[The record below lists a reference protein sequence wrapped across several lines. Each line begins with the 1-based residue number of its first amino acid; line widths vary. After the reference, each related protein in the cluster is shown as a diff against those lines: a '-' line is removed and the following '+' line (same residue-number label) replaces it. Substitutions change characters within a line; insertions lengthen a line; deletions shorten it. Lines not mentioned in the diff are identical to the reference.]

1 MAVWNISMYSKSV
14 TESSKSVLV
23 EILRI
28 LGSYRDYLV
37 LSGGWAPYFVLERFG
52 EGGRHCGS
60 VDIDFVLN
68 PRLIDLR
75 VYETLVSLIEKRGYR
90 SYVADDGEV
99 LPYRFYR
106 NVKSPLDGIEYSIEV
121 DFISE
126 PDVVKR
132 LSPTRFLAVQKDL
145 QAVVIRGSSIV
156 FSHNFEHNITGV
168 LPSGAETRTL
178 AKVSD
183 VVGSLATKG
192 LALKGRYKE
201 KDAYDIYFVLRY
213 HKGGPKKVAE
223 EVRSFL
229 GESVVAEALEEI
241 RDKFR
246 NVRSEGPF
254 QVAYFLAPEDERL
267 RERIQGEAYAVS
279 RAFLD
284 GLEDR

>member
-1 MAVWNISMYSKSV
+1 MAVWNISVYSQSV

-23 EILRI
+23 EVLRI

-37 LSGGWAPYFVLERFG
+37 LTGGWAPYFILERFG
-52 EGGRHCGS
+52 QGGRHCGS

-68 PRLIDLR
+68 PDLIDLK
-75 VYETLVSLIEKRGYR
+75 VYETIVSSIEKRGYR
-90 SYVADDGEV
+90 PYVTGDGEV

-106 NVKSPLDGIEYSIEV
+106 NVKSPVDGNEYRIEV
-121 DFISE
+121 DFMSE

-132 LSPTRFLAVQKDL
+132 LLPDKFLAVQKDL
-145 QAVVIRGSSIV
+145 QAVVIRGSSVV
-156 FSHNFEHNITGV
+156 FSHNFTCNIKAT
-168 LPSGAETRTL
+168 LPSGAETKAL

-183 VVGSLATKG
+183 VVGSLTTKG

-213 HKGGPKKVAE
+213 YKGGPRRVAD
-223 EVRSFL
+223 EVRRFI

-241 RDKFR
+241 RDRFGS
-246 NVRSEGPF
+246 VRSEGPF

-267 RERIQGEAYAVS
+267 RERIQGEAYAVL
-279 RAFLD
+279 RAFFD
-284 GLEDR
+284 SLEEK

>member
-1 MAVWNISMYSKSV
+1 MAVWNIGMYSKSV

-23 EILRI
+23 ELLRI

-37 LSGGWAPYFVLERFG
+37 LSGGWAPYFILERFG
-52 EGGRHCGS
+52 EGGQHCGS

-68 PRLIDLR
+68 PGLIDLK
-75 VYETLVSLIEKRGYR
+75 VYETIVSSIEKRGYKP
-90 SYVADDGEV
+90 YVAGDGGV

-106 NVKSPLDGIEYSIEV
+106 NVKSPLDGIEYKIEV

-132 LSPTRFLAVQKDL
+132 LSPGKFLAVQKDL
-145 QAVVIRGSSIV
+145 QAVVIRGSSVV
-156 FSHNFEHNITGV
+156 FSHNFEHNIEGI
-168 LPSGAETRTL
+168 LPSGAETKTL

-183 VVGSLATKG
+183 VVGSLVTKG

-213 HKGGPKKVAE
+213 YKGGPQKVAE

-229 GESVVAEALEEI
+229 GESVVAEAFGEI

-267 RERIQGEAYAVS
+267 RERIQGEAYAVL
-279 RAFLD
+279 RALFD
-284 GLEDR
+284 GLENR